1 VSFTYNSGP
10 AVGAQITNWAF
21 AGGPA
26 SVAANFLQV
35 SGGATS
41 VDVAG
46 LASISV
52 ASFSVTRRTAV
63 AAVDSAAGALTGSL
77 FTVHLTGI
85 SAALGTD
92 GATLTITGGALDL
105 YSYKT
110 LTAGYLLAT
119 GSDFS
124 LSAVLGP
131 VAITTTGVSFT
142 SNSGPAAPAAQITN
156 WAFAGGPASV

>member
-1 VSFTYNSGP
+1 
-10 AVGAQITNWAF
+10 ITNWAF

-35 SGGATS
+35 RGGATS
-41 VDVAG
+41 VSVTD

-52 ASFSVTRRTAV
+52 ATFSVTRQSGVTAT
-63 AAVDSAAGALTGSL
+63 DSAGGALSGSL

-92 GATLTITGGALDL
+92 GATLTVSGGSLDS

-110 LTAGYLLAT
+110 LSAGYLLAQ
-119 GSDFS
+119 GSGLS

-131 VAITTTGVSFT
+131 VSISTSGVSFT
-142 SNSGPAAPAAQITN
+142 YNCPYTTLFRSITN
-156 WAFAGGPASV
+156 WAFAGGPASVTANHLQVSGGA